1 VDTSAQATSNFLE
14 WGVAGGFAV
23 LVLGLLTRVLHQ
35 ANEERK
41 VWLEQMKAEGQEN
54 RAVLRSLSD
63 VLIEMRT
70 MLQAKNGE
78 Q

>member
-1 VDTSAQATSNFLE
+1 MDTSAQATSNILE

-41 VWLEQMKAEGQEN
+41 VWMEQMKSEGAEN

-70 MLQAKNGE
+70 MLQAKNGG

>member
-1 VDTSAQATSNFLE
+1 MDTSAQATSNLLE

-41 VWLEQMKAEGQEN
+41 VWMEQMKSEGAEN

-70 MLQAKNGE
+70 MLQTKNGG

>member
-1 VDTSAQATSNFLE
+1 MDTSAQATSNILE
-14 WGVAGGFAV
+14 WGIAGGFAV

-54 RAVLRSLSD
+54 RAALRSLSD

-70 MLQAKNGE
+70 MLQTKNGG

>member
-1 VDTSAQATSNFLE
+1 MDTSAQATSNILE

-41 VWLEQMKAEGQEN
+41 LWMEQMKSEGAET
-54 RAVLRSLSD
+54 RAALRSLSD

-70 MLQAKNGE
+70 MLQAKNGG